1 MYQDGRRQEFLG
13 GTMELIVGGRGTLLT
28 DLLESTLAAQ
38 GHRVA
43 LAPAAREGLAAVV
56 ATVRPDAVIA
66 DHLGDAD
73 PDVAGFV
80 RALHVAGGGRTA
92 VVVLTSDGDG
102 ASVEAALGAG
112 ARAYLHR
119 SHGVDS
125 LLRAL
130 RRVAGG
136 DTVVS
141 APRAPADQDPAG
153 AQARRLVSLL
163 TDRELECL
171 ALLVEGV
178 STREMERR
186 LGIATL
192 TVRSHVQSMLSK
204 LGVHSRLEA
213 ASLAVRHDLL
223 RARSLPSR
231 AG

>member
-1 MYQDGRRQEFLG
+1 MFLG
-13 GTMELIVGGRGTLLT
+13 GSMELVVGGRGTLLT
-28 DLLESTLAAQ
+28 DLLGSTLGAH
-38 GHRVA
+38 GHTVT
-43 LAPAAREGLAAVV
+43 LGPETREGLAGVV
-56 ATVRPDAVIA
+56 AAVRPDVVIA
-66 DHLGDAD
+66 DHLADAD
-73 PDVAGFV
+73 RDVSGFV
-80 RALHVAGGGRTA
+80 RALRDAGGGRTA
-92 VVVLTSDGDG
+92 VVVLTSDGHR
-102 ASVEAALGAG
+102 ASVDAALAAG

-130 RRVAGG
+130 RRVASGEI
-136 DTVVS
+136 VVS
-141 APRAPADQDPAG
+141 GPRAPLDQDPAG
-153 AQARRLVSLL
+153 ARARRLVSLL

-171 ALLVEGV
+171 SLLVDGV

-192 TVRSHVQSMLSK
+192 TVRSHIQSMLSK

-223 RARSLPSR
+223 GDRALPSR

>member
-1 MYQDGRRQEFLG
+1 
-13 GTMELIVGGRGTLLT
+13 MELVVGGRGSLLT
-28 DLLESTLAAQ
+28 DLLESTLSAQ
-38 GHRVA
+38 GHAVTV
-43 LAPAAREGLAAVV
+43 APATRDGLVAVV
-56 ATVRPDAVIA
+56 AVVRPHMVIA
-66 DHLGDAD
+66 DHLAD
-73 PDVAGFV
+73 TDRDVAGFV
-80 RALHVAGGGRTA
+80 RALREAGDGRTA
-92 VVVLTSDGDG
+92 VLVLTSDDVR
-102 ASVEAALGAG
+102 ASVDAALSAG

-130 RRVAGG
+130 RRVASGEI
-136 DTVVS
+136 VIS
-141 APRAPADQDPAG
+141 APRVAQDQDPAG
-153 AQARRLVSLL
+153 ARARRLVSLL

-223 RARSLPSR
+223 VGRALPSR

>member
-1 MYQDGRRQEFLG
+1 
-13 GTMELIVGGRGTLLT
+13 MELIVGGRGTLLT
-28 DLLESTLAAQ
+28 DLLEPTLAAQ
-38 GHRVA
+38 GHRVT
-43 LAPAAREGLAAVV
+43 LAPAARAGLAAAV
-56 ATVRPDAVIA
+56 AAVRPEVVIA

-73 PDVAGFV
+73 RDVAGFV
-80 RALHVAGGGRTA
+80 RALHEAGGGRTR
-92 VVVLTSDGDG
+92 VVVLTSDGHR
-102 ASVEAALGAG
+102 ASVEAAIDAG

-119 SHGVDS
+119 SHGVDA
-125 LLRAL
+125 LLRTL

-136 DTVVS
+136 ETVVS
-141 APRAPADQDPAG
+141 APRAPQDQDPAG

-171 ALLVEGV
+171 SLLVDGV

-223 RARSLPSR
+223 GVRALSSQ

>member
-1 MYQDGRRQEFLG
+1 MDVV
-13 GTMELIVGGRGTLLT
+13 IGGRGTLLT
-28 DLLESTLAAQ
+28 DLLGTTLTAH
-38 GHRVA
+38 GHAVT
-43 LAPAAREGLAAVV
+43 LGPASREGLVAVV
-56 ATVRPDAVIA
+56 AATRPDLVIA
-66 DHLGDAD
+66 DHLADAD
-73 PDVAGFV
+73 RDVAVFV
-80 RALHVAGGGRTA
+80 RALRDAGGGRSA
-92 VVVLTSDGDG
+92 VLVLTSDDLRS
-102 ASVEAALGAG
+102 SVDAALAAG

-119 SHGVDS
+119 SHGVES

-130 RRVAGG
+130 RRVAAGEI
-136 DTVVS
+136 VIS
-141 APRAPADQDPAG
+141 APRTPVDQDPAG
-153 AQARRLVSLL
+153 ARARRLVSLL
-163 TDRELECL
+163 TEREVECL

-223 RARSLPSR
+223 VGRALPSR

>member
-1 MYQDGRRQEFLG
+1 
-13 GTMELIVGGRGTLLT
+13 MELVVGGRGTLLT
-28 DLLESTLAAQ
+28 DLLEPTLSAQ

-43 LAPAAREGLAAVV
+43 LGPAGREGLAAAV
-56 ATVRPDAVIA
+56 ATVRPAVVIA

-73 PDVAGFV
+73 RDVARFV
-80 RALHVAGGGRTA
+80 RALHEAGDGRTA
-92 VVVLTSDGDG
+92 VVVLTSDGHRS
-102 ASVEAALGAG
+102 SVEAAIRAG

-130 RRVAGG
+130 RRVAAGE
-136 DTVVS
+136 TVVT
-141 APRAPADQDPAG
+141 APRAPQDQDPAG

-171 ALLVEGV
+171 SLLVDGV
-178 STREMERR
+178 STGEMERR

-223 RARSLPSR
+223 GARALPSR